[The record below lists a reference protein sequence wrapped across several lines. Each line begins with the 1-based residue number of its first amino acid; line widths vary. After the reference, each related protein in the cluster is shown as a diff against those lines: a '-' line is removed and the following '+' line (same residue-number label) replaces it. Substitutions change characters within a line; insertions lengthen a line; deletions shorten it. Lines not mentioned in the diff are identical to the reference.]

1 MGTNI
6 LVALGGLGLFLIGI
20 TLLTDGLRGLAGDR
34 VRAVLRRSTATPLRG
49 VLAGLGV
56 TAALQSSSATT
67 VTVVGFVGAG
77 LITFRDALGIIF
89 GASVGTT
96 LTGWVVAVVGVKL
109 ALGTVLAPVVLA
121 GALAWRFGQGRVSDA
136 GRAAAGFGL
145 LFMGISALQAGLGAF
160 GAILS
165 PDRFPGDSLVGR
177 LELVAIGAVI
187 TLVTQ
192 SSSAGVAM
200 AITALGAGAITLPQ
214 SAALVIGMHI
224 GTAST
229 AAIAATGASTATRR
243 TGLAHLIF
251 NTLTGILAF
260 GLLWPATWVFDRAA
274 IAPEFALTLFHTAF
288 CVIGAAVMLVFTDAF
303 ARLVIALVPD
313 RGPNLTGHLDRAV
326 QTDAAAAMD
335 AARAA
340 TRAIAEALFARM
352 GALLRGQPSPA
363 QGQVPGLAEIAR
375 AIDQTLDFVER
386 IPASAGGGA
395 GRAVSGQ
402 LSALHALDHL
412 ARLASRCGQTEHA
425 MTLVREPGLVDGAK
439 QLSNALPQ
447 DGAPW
452 EASRDALAEVWRRLH
467 DDREGVRT
475 GLIAAAA
482 EGRLSAHA
490 LTARLDAARWL
501 YRSGYHVWRIAHHL
515 SPPDEAAA
523 PDNKAAEG

>member
-1 MGTNI
+1 
-6 LVALGGLGLFLIGI
+6 
-20 TLLTDGLRGLAGDR
+20 
-34 VRAVLRRSTATPLRG
+34 
-49 VLAGLGV
+49 
-56 TAALQSSSATT
+56 
-67 VTVVGFVGAG
+67 VVGFVGAG

-96 LTGWVVAVVGVKL
+96 LTGWIVAVVGVKL
-109 ALGTVLAPVVLA
+109 ALGTVLTPVVLV

-145 LFMGISALQAGLGAF
+145 LFMGISALQAGLGEF
-160 GAILS
+160 GSILS

-251 NTLTGILAF
+251 NTLTGVLAF
-260 GLLWPATWVFDRAA
+260 GLLWPATWVFDRAV

-313 RGPNLTGHLDRAV
+313 RGPNLTGQLDRAV
-326 QTDAAAAMD
+326 QSDAAAAMD
-335 AARAA
+335 AAHAA
-340 TRAIAEALFARM
+340 ISAIAEALFARV

-363 QGQVPGLAEIAR
+363 HVTVPGLAEIVR

-386 IPASAGGGA
+386 IPIADGGA
-395 GRAVSGQ
+395 GRTASGQ
-402 LSALHALDHL
+402 LAALHALDHL
-412 ARLASRCGQTEHA
+412 ARLASRCGQTERA
-425 MTLVREPGLVDGAK
+425 MALVREPGLADGARR
-439 QLSNALPQ
+439 LATALPPA
-447 DGAPW
+447 GTPW
-452 EASRDALAEVWRRLH
+452 EAARDTLAEVWRGLH
-467 DDREGVRT
+467 EDREGVRT

-501 YRSGYHVWRIAHHL
+501 YRSSYHVWRIAHHL
-515 SPPDEAAA
+515 SPPDGPET
-523 PDNKAAEG
+523 PESETAEG